1 MCQNADDWLSKGENE
16 RKKRDYTLQFVV
28 MFECGSTSL
37 HIWESTRRA
46 EDVTR
51 LPAVCAD
58 HLLSRLWLR
67 EVINVER
74 EWTLQVLSSAERS

>member
-1 MCQNADDWLSKGENE
+1 MYQNADGWLSKGENE
-16 RKKRDYTLQFVV
+16 RKKRDHTFLFVV
-28 MFECGSTSL
+28 AFECGSTSL

-51 LPAVCAD
+51 VPAVCAD
-58 HLLSRLWLR
+58 HLPSRLWLH

-74 EWTLQVLSSAERS
+74 ERTLQVLSC